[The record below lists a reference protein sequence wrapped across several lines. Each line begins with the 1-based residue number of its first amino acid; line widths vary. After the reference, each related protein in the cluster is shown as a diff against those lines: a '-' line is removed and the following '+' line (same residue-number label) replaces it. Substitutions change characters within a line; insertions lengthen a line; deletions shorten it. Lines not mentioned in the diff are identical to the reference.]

1 MQQTGLTD
9 AAFVTLEAGG
19 TVENEW
25 DPAEVHDL
33 SAGGDLDFVI
43 RGSFL
48 TATANSTEITGE
60 IPFTS
65 TMKST
70 VNGTTAAKVRRSF
83 VEAMEH
89 KRSAVQDDCTGTR
102 GE

>member
-1 MQQTGLTD
+1 MLQSNLGD
-9 AAFVTLEAGG
+9 AAFVTLAAGQS
-19 TVENEW
+19 VENEW
-25 DPAEVHDL
+25 DPAAVHDL
-33 SAGGDLDFVI
+33 SAGGDFDYVI

-48 TATANSTEITGE
+48 TAEVNCSAITSE

-70 VNGTTAAKVRRSF
+70 VDGETAAKVRRAF
-83 VEAMEH
+83 VEDIEH
-89 KRSAVQDDCTGTR
+89 KRSVVQNDCSGSR

>member
-1 MQQTGLTD
+1 MQQSNLTD
-9 AAFVTLEAGG
+9 AAFVTLAAGDV
-19 TVENEW
+19 VENEW

-48 TATANSTEITGE
+48 TAAADSTEITGE
-60 IPFTS
+60 VPFVS
-65 TMKST
+65 TVKST
-70 VNGTTAAKVRRSF
+70 VNGSTAAKVRRSW
-83 VEAMEH
+83 VEDMDF
-89 KRSAVQDDCTGTR
+89 KRSVVADDCTGER